1 MEWAGDPQIWAALVT
16 LTALEIVLGVDNIIV
31 ISILANRLPQHQ
43 QALARYFGLALAL
56 ATRLGLLACVAW
68 VAGLTAPI
76 FEGFGR
82 VFSWRDVIL
91 ILGGLFLV
99 YSGTRE
105 IHGHIECAGRARGC
119 ARGRRASPGQL
130 RKWYFST

>member
-68 VAGLTAPI
+68 VAGAYRAYIRGIRP
-76 FEGFGR
+76 R
-82 VFSWRDVIL
+82 VL
-91 ILGGLFLV
+91 L
-99 YSGTRE
+99 
-105 IHGHIECAGRARGC
+105 A
-119 ARGRRASPGQL
+119 
-130 RKWYFST
+130 